1 MEKNVSA
8 CVVSVNISKEKG
20 TVKNPVSEITI
31 TENGVLGDAHSGNWH
46 RQVSLLAWERIE
58 QFSSETGRKI
68 QPGEFAEN
76 ITTRGIDLKNVA
88 ILDRFRIGSTEL
100 EVTQIGK
107 ACHGNRCVVYQE
119 VGECIMPKEGIFC
132 RVIKGG
138 KVKNGYEIEYLP
150 GTLRFLIITL
160 SDRVS
165 QGICDDQSGP
175 KIKELLENYFQGK
188 PWRTKFD
195 SIVLP
200 DDPQSLKKEIEKAL
214 KEGVDFIFTT
224 GGTGIGPRDITPDVV
239 NSMVD
244 KVIPGIM
251 EYIRIK
257 YGEKN
262 PKALISRSIAGLIG
276 RSFVYTLPGSLK
288 AVKEYMEEIL
298 KTIEHCILMLNRID
312 VHR

>member
-20 TVKNPVSEITI
+20 TTKNPVSEITI
-31 TENGVLGDAHSGNWH
+31 TENGVLGDAHSGDWH
-46 RQVSLLAWERIE
+46 RQVSMLAWERIE
-58 QFSSETGRKI
+58 QFSSEINRKI

-107 ACHGNRCVVYQE
+107 DCHGNRCVVYQE

-132 RVIKGG
+132 RVIKGE

-165 QGICDDQSGP
+165 
-175 KIKELLENYFQGK
+175 
-188 PWRTKFD
+188 
-195 SIVLP
+195 
-200 DDPQSLKKEIEKAL
+200 
-214 KEGVDFIFTT
+214 
-224 GGTGIGPRDITPDVV
+224 
-239 NSMVD
+239 
-244 KVIPGIM
+244 
-251 EYIRIK
+251 
-257 YGEKN
+257 
-262 PKALISRSIAGLIG
+262 
-276 RSFVYTLPGSLK
+276 
-288 AVKEYMEEIL
+288 
-298 KTIEHCILMLNRID
+298 
-312 VHR
+312 